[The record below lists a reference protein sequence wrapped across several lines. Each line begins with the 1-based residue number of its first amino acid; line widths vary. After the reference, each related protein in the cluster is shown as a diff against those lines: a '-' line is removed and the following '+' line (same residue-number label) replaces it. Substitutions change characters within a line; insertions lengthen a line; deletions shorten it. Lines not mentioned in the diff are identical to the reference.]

1 MIFLAGLSNSEI
13 PKDSIIL
20 PVNVTSAINIRTNVV
35 SVVVSSIDA
44 LYYYILPWLNSSK
57 FYSRNFQP
65 INQSK

>member
-1 MIFLAGLSNSEI
+1 LYFQVAQKITSKDSLDKIIKFLAGLSNSEI

-44 LYYYILPWLNSSK
+44 LYYYILP
-57 FYSRNFQP
+57 
-65 INQSK
+65 